1 MIEVRDGA
9 RTLQFDGSLLG
20 QSSSHKRGS
29 TRWIEF
35 RLYKTESGSYILSRV
50 GVSLVFHGAACPL
63 VKRYG
68 LQEVAATALT
78 EQALPCEEC
87 YPTSEAELV
96 FPEKNR
102 YWAQVSDEPSAVLD
116 ALYKYD
122 DGGARYLTNVAQR
135 LLEEASKADEKI
147 ATIYKIEIIPQNLH
161 YLPAGYRIY
170 TKTLKDAI

>member
-20 QSSSHKRGS
+20 ESSSYKRGS

-35 RLYKTESGSYILSRV
+35 KLYRTESGSYILSRV
-50 GVSLVFHGAACPL
+50 GVSLVFHGAACQL

-68 LQEVAATALT
+68 LQEVSVNTIS
-78 EQALPCEEC
+78 EQAIPCEEC
-87 YPTSEAELV
+87 YPTQEAELV

-102 YWAQVSDEPSAVLD
+102 YWAQVSEEPTAVLD

-135 LLEEASKADEKI
+135 LLEEASKLDEKI
-147 ATIYKIEIIPQNLH
+147 ATIYKVEIIP
-161 YLPAGYRIY
+161 
-170 TKTLKDAI
+170 